1 MIVITDSNI
10 IFSALIT
17 PNGTVAQILRAKSK
31 LQFFAPSYLFEEVN
45 NHLDKIEELSPL
57 NRRQL
62 KAEIKAYKEAITVIE
77 TKDIPKKY
85 YLEAYDIVIDIDFD
99 DVFFVAL
106 NRYTHYKIW
115 TLDTKLKKGLEKK
128 GYHICITTTE
138 IKKILYKSWP

>member
-45 NHLDKIEELSPL
+45 RHLAKIEELSPL

-62 KAEIKAYKEAITVIE
+62 KAEIRAFKESITIIE

-106 NRYTHYKIW
+106 NRYKHYKIW
-115 TLDTKLKKGLEKK
+115 TLDTELRKGLEKK
-128 GYHICITTTE
+128 GYNICITTTE
-138 IKKILYKSWP
+138 IKKSLYKK